1 MSCLNKIKPVKV
13 QMKSETIAFREKIEG
28 MISKHG
34 YKDYKWIDPRKFVI
48 SQWVRIKCLFG
59 CNEFGNTATCPP
71 NVPSFSECEKFFRE
85 YNEAVV
91 FHFAKKVA
99 KPEDRFAWTRK
110 VNLKL
115 LKLESEIFTSGFEK
129 TFLLFMDSCN
139 ICQDCPGIKEECKE
153 PELARP
159 TPEAMCV
166 DVYSTVRQL
175 GYPIQVLSRYSQEMN
190 RYSFLLIK

>member
-1 MSCLNKIKPVKV
+1 MSCLHKIKPAKI
-13 QMKSETIAFREKIEG
+13 QMKSETITFREKIEG
-28 MISKHG
+28 MISRHG
-34 YKDYKWIDPRKFVI
+34 YKDYKWIDPKKFVV
-48 SQWVRIKCLFG
+48 SQWVRVKCLFG
-59 CNEFGNTATCPP
+59 CNEYGNTATCPP
-71 NVPSFSECEKFFRE
+71 NVPSFSECEKFFHE
-85 YNEAVV
+85 YKEAVV

-115 LKLESEIFTSGFEK
+115 LKLEHEIFTSGFEK
-129 TFLLFMDSCN
+129 TFLLFIDSCN

-153 PELARP
+153 PKLARP

>member
-1 MSCLNKIKPVKV
+1 MSCLYKIKPAQT

-28 MISKHG
+28 IISKHD
-34 YKDYKWIDPRKFVI
+34 YQDYKWIDPKKFVV
-48 SQWVRIKCLFG
+48 SQWVRMKCLFG
-59 CNEFGNTATCPP
+59 CNEYGNTATCPP

-91 FHFAKKVA
+91 FHFTKKVA

-153 PELARP
+153 PKLARP

-166 DVYSTVRQL
+166 DVYSTVKQL